1 MFDFLLKNHKLLIAI
16 LVVGITMAIIAII
29 LGLTM
34 TITGTMIASFC
45 LCFFAILFIGFSGY
59 NLMYH
64 PKTTEHI
71 EMAKAHLNSSSS
83 DSSTSSTEEKT
94 EKAEKEEKAEDP
106 KGGYFFYGD

>member
-1 MFDFLLKNHKLLIAI
+1 
-16 LVVGITMAIIAII
+16 
-29 LGLTM
+29 
-34 TITGTMIASFC
+34 
-45 LCFFAILFIGFSGY
+45 
-59 NLMYH
+59 MYH